1 MAEEVF
7 ENESF
12 IAAPTKV
19 LSPSEMTPLVKDV
32 FPQASVRE
40 RVLSSQ
46 SMAGWERIGSD
57 DEVDSEVIKSIYRIL
72 RYCHF
77 IIEIYWVTSCG
88 EKEIE
93 VLSGQMVW

>member
-12 IAAPTKV
+12 IATPTKV

-57 DEVDSEVIKSIYRIL
+57 DEVDSEVLKTIYRIL
-72 RYCHF
+72 RYCCF
-77 IIEIYWVTSCG
+77 TIEIYWVTSCG
-88 EKEIE
+88 GKEIE
-93 VLSGQMVW
+93 VLSCQMVW